1 MRRLEI
7 ENILGT
13 IEEMKEVKRQAMQVS
28 RYTEGQGPK
37 TENLKSAILLKKM
50 IILDEILVESFD
62 GMKIVPFSLLD
73 ERKKQGTAP
82 WSRTRSS
89 ACSASTTPIAFPRSL
104 STKLKRPSWTNLLR
118 SAYPFISEGRRLTTG
133 LAQLVVP
140 IDLKVLP
147 KYLPEGEEDSAA
159 VVIGQLGEK
168 PLIVKIWKDGRRAIC
183 SFGFSSKIAGEE
195 EITIQITDTGWK
207 RINPVWPLL

>member
-1 MRRLEI
+1 M
-7 ENILGT
+7 
-13 IEEMKEVKRQAMQVS
+13 
-28 RYTEGQGPK
+28 
-37 TENLKSAILLKKM
+37 
-50 IILDEILVESFD
+50 DH
-62 GMKIVPFSLLD
+62 
-73 ERKKQGTAP
+73 
-82 WSRTRSS
+82 
-89 ACSASTTPIAFPRSL
+89 
-104 STKLKRPSWTNLLR
+104 LLR

-147 KYLPEGEEDSAA
+147 KYLPEGEEDSTT